1 MQFCET
7 NQPLVTTTYNIWEN
21 GHNPFGYLK
30 TVESSKSLG
39 KIKTSWH
46 EKLQQLSSDILIS
59 FWLKIGTLWILV
71 KTKQTVV

>member
-39 KIKTSWH
+39 KIKTS
-46 EKLQQLSSDILIS
+46 
-59 FWLKIGTLWILV
+59 
-71 KTKQTVV
+71 